1 MIEEVEYMNVI
12 LRNQAYE
19 TAWKN
24 IYKQRYIEQLAQA
37 LVILSFLNEYNTQ
50 YEMSIKA
57 KRGYM
62 FHTSDI
68 ANAWPPKHTNELAR
82 RTAVVTDWYNV
93 SQSTV
98 VLLYDLVEDIHQ
110 AVGR

>member
-19 TAWKN
+19 TAWKKV
-24 IYKQRYIEQLAQA
+24 YKQRYNEQFAPA
-37 LVILSFLNEYNTQ
+37 LDISSFFNEYNIQ
-50 YEMSIKA
+50 HELSIKT
-57 KRGYM
+57 RREY
-62 FHTSDI
+62 FHTSDV

-82 RTAVVTDWYNV
+82 RTAIVTDWYNI
-93 SQSTV
+93 SQGTV

>member
-1 MIEEVEYMNVI
+1 
-12 LRNQAYE
+12 
-19 TAWKN
+19 
-24 IYKQRYIEQLAQA
+24 
-37 LVILSFLNEYNTQ
+37 
-50 YEMSIKA
+50 
-57 KRGYM
+57 M

-68 ANAWPPKHTNELAR
+68 ANAWPAKHTNELAR